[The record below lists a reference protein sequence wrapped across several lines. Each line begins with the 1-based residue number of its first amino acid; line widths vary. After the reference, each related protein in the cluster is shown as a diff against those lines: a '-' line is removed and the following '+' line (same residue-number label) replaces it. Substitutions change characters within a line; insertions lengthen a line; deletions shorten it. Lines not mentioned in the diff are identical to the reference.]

1 MGTWSLLLMERGG
14 GWAPLLRSPSRPH
27 FWARIHEK
35 CPSHIIQ
42 KTNQKHAG
50 DRYLN
55 QSSALHFGMSPFLFE
70 FDTTCMFPEV
80 PGRRLC
86 LLPPQGPVMLL
97 IIQLAPQT
105 LQNDLGNL
113 E

>member
-1 MGTWSLLLMERGG
+1 
-14 GWAPLLRSPSRPH
+14 
-27 FWARIHEK
+27 
-35 CPSHIIQ
+35 
-42 KTNQKHAG
+42 
-50 DRYLN
+50 
-55 QSSALHFGMSPFLFE
+55 MSPFLFE
-70 FDTTCMFPEV
+70 FDTTYMFPEV

-86 LLPPQGPVMLL
+86 LLSSQGPVMFL